1 MRSTKRCQ
9 RLTNL
14 FFCEAICTQNRSDW
28 MAACINHLYCIGIT
42 LSTSPQKVFCHGLG
56 NIWLYPSGK
65 VGPRK
70 VFNNPRKLFE
80 RYRWMEKSFGLSDEI
95 VHTTKSTTT
104 MAHLNSPLFL
114 GQMMTFVCICVTHQ
128 LWKHFYGPCCSAP
141 IQNLTN
147 LGLVPFLTIHM
158 HSDFKNFLKC
168 ALLGIAPVIFHK
180 VWVGVWFCQY
190 MSNIWVISFLNFFV
204 LLPHP

>member
-1 MRSTKRCQ
+1 MKNSGRAEFDKVLLVMRSTKRCQ

-28 MAACINHLYCIGIT
+28 MEACINHLYCIGIT

-56 NIWLYPSGK
+56 NLWLYPSGK

-104 MAHLNSPLFL
+104 MAHLNSPLFRSDDD
-114 GQMMTFVCICVTHQ
+114 ICLHLCNPSIMKTL
-128 LWKHFYGPCCSAP
+128 LW
-141 IQNLTN
+141 
-147 LGLVPFLTIHM
+147 
-158 HSDFKNFLKC
+158 
-168 ALLGIAPVIFHK
+168 ALLLRPNTK
-180 VWVGVWFCQY
+180 
-190 MSNIWVISFLNFFV
+190 LN
-204 LLPHP
+204 

>member
-1 MRSTKRCQ
+1 MKWWKILLLPGRAEFDKVLLVMRSTKRCQ

-28 MAACINHLYCIGIT
+28 MAACINHLYCIGNT
-42 LSTSPQKVFCHGLG
+42 LSTSPQKVFCHRLG

-114 GQMMTFVCICVTHQ
+114 GQMMTIVFKDIH
-128 LWKHFYGPCCSAP
+128 WKITCR
-141 IQNLTN
+141 N
-147 LGLVPFLTIHM
+147 IH
-158 HSDFKNFLKC
+158 SL
-168 ALLGIAPVIFHK
+168 
-180 VWVGVWFCQY
+180 Y
-190 MSNIWVISFLNFFV
+190 MVYFFFV
-204 LLPHP
+204 AFYNFND